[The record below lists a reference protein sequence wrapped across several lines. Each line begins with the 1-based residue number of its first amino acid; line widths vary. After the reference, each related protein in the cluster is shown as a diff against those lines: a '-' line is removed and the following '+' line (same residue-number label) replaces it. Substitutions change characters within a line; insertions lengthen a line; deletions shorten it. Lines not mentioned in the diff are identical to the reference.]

1 VHHQCQGDT
10 EGNCQG
16 KEAKDNY
23 NQDQNHDQEIV
34 NTFQKGLG
42 SSLPSPFSIATDRK
56 TKASLFQSCWLT

>member
-1 VHHQCQGDT
+1 VLNQRQGDT
-10 EGNCQG
+10 EGNFQG

-42 SSLPSPFSIATDRK
+42 SSLPSPFSIATDREDK
-56 TKASLFQSCWLT
+56 VSLFQSCWLT